1 MADTPKS
8 SRTQRPGF
16 SLQTRIAAAALATSA
31 CVLTLASAL
40 FFFEQWSNDSA
51 EVRRQQTALAQV
63 SAAQAFP
70 ALSDAA
76 AADRLMAVLART
88 LTVKQ
93 AYLVARDGRRL
104 AAYEAKLSAGELKRL
119 VETRA
124 PVTDGDGLRDGELV
138 LRAEP
143 DHLALTLPRYFA
155 VSAALFFA
163 ATGAA
168 LFLGR
173 WLAARLMEPVER
185 LSVFMGHVTGAG
197 DLSVRPPPA
206 TDDEIGRLTNSFTAL
221 LDRLQGN
228 DAALRRTLGELV
240 EARDAAQA
248 ANVLKSHFLANVS
261 HEIRTPLNGVLAMTQ
276 VMELGPLEPEQR
288 EHLAVVRQSGESL
301 MTVLND
307 VLDIS
312 KIEAGE
318 LLLDSRPFDPAA
330 AVRCAAAACVAQG
343 EAKGLRMRI
352 EAPADLARRLG
363 DEARLGQIVINLLS
377 NAVKFTAAGE
387 VRVRLRDVR
396 EEGVDVLAVDV
407 ADTGVGIAPEVMPR
421 LFQKF
426 VQADSSTTRQF
437 GGTGL
442 GLAICRELAS
452 AMGGRVWAESAPGA
466 GSVFRVRLPLA
477 CAPAASEPVGSV
489 VAAAQPAR
497 PARFDLEPVLAPPA
511 PPPPSPPIP
520 SAPPPLSPSD
530 AMARPAPARSAA
542 TLSTS
547 GLRGA
552 LGRPLRVLAAEDNAV
567 NRQVLAS
574 VLGVFGVE
582 FTLVEDG
589 RQAVEAWALGAYDL
603 ILMDVQMPE
612 MDGVAATRA
621 IREGERAAGRG
632 RTPIIALSANAM
644 THQVEEYLAA
654 GMDRHVAKPI
664 EIPRLRAALEGAA
677 ALAAKAA

>member
-1 MADTPKS
+1 MADTPQS
-8 SRTQRPGF
+8 SRAHRAGF

-63 SAAQAFP
+63 SATQASP
-70 ALSDAA
+70 ALTDPAA
-76 AADRLMAVLART
+76 ARRLLASLGQT
-88 LTVKQ
+88 SAVKQ
-93 AYLVARDGRRL
+93 AYLLGRDGGRL
-104 AAYEAKLSAGELKRL
+104 AGYEARLSAGDRRRL

-124 PVTDGDGLRDGELV
+124 PVTGADGLREGELV

-143 DHLALTLPRYFA
+143 DHLQLTLPRYFA

-185 LSVFMGHVTGAG
+185 LSAFMGQVTGAG

-206 TDDEIGRLTNSFTAL
+206 ADDEIGRLTNSFTAL

-288 EHLAVVRQSGESL
+288 EHLAVVRQSGEAL

-318 LLLDSRPFDPAA
+318 LLLDARAFDPAA
-330 AVRCAAAACVAQG
+330 AVRAAVAPCVAQG

-352 EAPADLARRLG
+352 EAAPGLAARVG
-363 DEARLGQIVINLLS
+363 DEARLGQIVVNLLS
-377 NAVKFTAAGE
+377 NAVKFTPAGE
-387 VRVRLRDVR
+387 VRLRLCDVR

-407 ADTGVGIAPEVMPR
+407 ADTGVGIAPDVMPR

-452 AMGGRVWAESAPGA
+452 AMGGRVWAESTPGA

-477 CAPAASEPVGSV
+477 CAPAIGTAAPGVGA
-489 VAAAQPAR
+489 VAATAADRPVHFDVAPVAPQPSGFR
-497 PARFDLEPVLAPPA
+497 KPT
-511 PPPPSPPIP
+511 P
-520 SAPPPLSPSD
+520 SA
-530 AMARPAPARSAA
+530 MTRPAPGPSAGS
-542 TLSTS
+542 LSTGGVRGGS
-547 GLRGA
+547 GRS
-552 LGRPLRVLAAEDNAV
+552 LRVLAAEDNAV

-582 FTLVEDG
+582 FELVEDG
-589 RQAVEAWALGAYDL
+589 RQAVEAWARGRYDV

-621 IREGERAAGRG
+621 IREAERASGRV

-644 THQVEEYLAA
+644 THQVEQYLAA

-664 EIPRLRAALEGAA
+664 EISRLRAALEGAVARA
-677 ALAAKAA
+677 AHAA